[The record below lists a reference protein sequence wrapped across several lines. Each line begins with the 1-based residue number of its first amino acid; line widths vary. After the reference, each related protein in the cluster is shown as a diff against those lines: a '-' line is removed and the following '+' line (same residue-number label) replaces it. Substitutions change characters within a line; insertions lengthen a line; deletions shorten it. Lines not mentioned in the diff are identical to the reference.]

1 VKTRQ
6 LTKLKENKMTQLQ
19 FIAKCEQLSVAPELA
34 LENDLIVSAL
44 QSKND
49 ALVIALLLTEF

>member
-1 VKTRQ
+1 M
-6 LTKLKENKMTQLQ
+6 TKNQ
-19 FIAKCEQLSVAPELA
+19 FIEKCKQLGIMPEIA
-34 LENDLIVSAL
+34 LENDLIIKAL